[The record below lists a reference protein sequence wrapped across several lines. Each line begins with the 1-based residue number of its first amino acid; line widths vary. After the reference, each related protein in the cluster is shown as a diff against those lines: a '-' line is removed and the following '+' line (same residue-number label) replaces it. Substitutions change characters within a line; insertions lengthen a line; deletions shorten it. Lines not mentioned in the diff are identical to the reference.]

1 VTAITSRLLGRH
13 RATGQVFTVGG
24 IGSFVLDEG
33 PARLGVRQAVDECS
47 GFFPSRQQAGG
58 AEFF

>member
-1 VTAITSRLLGRH
+1 MTSRLLGRH
-13 RATGQVFTVGG
+13 RASGQVFTAGG

-47 GFFPSRQQAGG
+47 GFFPSR
-58 AEFF
+58 